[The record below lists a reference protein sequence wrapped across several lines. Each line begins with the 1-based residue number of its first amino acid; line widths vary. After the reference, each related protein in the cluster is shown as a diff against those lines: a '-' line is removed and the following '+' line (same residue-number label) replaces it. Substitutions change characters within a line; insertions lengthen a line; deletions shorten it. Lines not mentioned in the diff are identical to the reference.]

1 MEDFF
6 GEIGKY
12 VIWILII
19 GILLFLVIRE
29 FNCWYWKINKR
40 INLQQREIELLESI
54 AKKLDDLNDNL
65 TEEEDIPDQNEIEF
79 EINPVTKS

>member
-19 GILLFLVIRE
+19 GILLFLLIRE

-40 INLQQREIELLESI
+40 IYLQQRQIELLESI
-54 AKKLDDLNDNL
+54 DKKLDDLNDNL
-65 TEEEDIPDQNEIEF
+65 TEEEDIPDNNEIEF
-79 EINPVTKS
+79 EINPATKS

>member
-12 VIWILII
+12 VICILII
-19 GILLFLVIRE
+19 GILLFLLIRE

-40 INLQQREIELLESI
+40 INLQQRQIELLESI
-54 AKKLDDLNDNL
+54 DKKLDDLNDNL
-65 TEEEDIPDQNEIEF
+65 TEEEDIPDNNEIEF